1 MKNKKGIS
9 LIVLVITIIVIIIL
23 AAAVILTLN
32 KNNPMNNSKIATL
45 SQNKDSVES
54 GINLYLAQ
62 VIANTQGKYSASEIL
77 TKKTSAE
84 PPVAIDDAALEYTL
98 CPDAVENVKIGS
110 SPGTAAKAHK
120 INAVAL
126 KSATDIVL
134 PAVPSGT
141 WYIDPATSKVYLIF
155 ETTAKYPAYIT
166 DSIAS
171 NTTLQQFV
179 GVK

>member
-45 SQNKDSVES
+45 AQNKDSIES
-54 GINLYLAQ
+54 GINMYLAQ
-62 VIANTQGKYSASEIL
+62 KIANTQGKYTASEIL
-77 TKKTSAE
+77 TKKGPTDEEIAVPLVSGAAVTVKINGQNGT
-84 PPVAIDDAALEYTL
+84 PATTAYLLSDA
-98 CPDAVENVKIGS
+98 NVKS
-110 SPGTAAKAHK
+110 Q
-120 INAVAL
+120 
-126 KSATDIVL
+126 TDITL
-134 PAVPSGT
+134 PGVPTNSN
-141 WYIDPATSKVYLIF
+141 WYIDPETSKVYLIF
-155 ETTAKYPAYIT
+155 TATTDYPAYIT

-179 GVK
+179 GIK